1 MTDNTFKNCV
11 TCDRVM
17 TKLDDHQECFRHR
30 VCNVAFPCDVCKLW
44 SAEKRAT
51 IDRMIEKAR
60 TKLVSA
66 TVTTESVPSVGNP
79 PTLPTA
85 SSVGSIPVS
94 SQHAPPAGMQFVQSP
109 SQPPFVFHAPISSDW
124 QKQQEALI
132 NRILD
137 SRLRQM
143 DSNNNDSGKSKRF
156 NKFGPSQDRQSDD
169 ESDVQ
174 SVYDRGDVHRS
185 PGSLVQDDVLDIDSR
200 SQISGCSDR
209 DNDSVLS
216 LSQSAA
222 KGNADFQ
229 NFMKKVADQLHIDVE
244 HIASDTSEFKSYVSD
259 RLVAR
264 SEKSTRSGLP
274 MDGAIL
280 SALSEVDQEFKKRGS
295 VKTYKSADDDRY
307 LVTREHFDKFCSP
320 PKLDDNVEEGSLNTG
335 RKSASKKST
344 FRFKNNRLHARNNEL
359 WKIDQAA
366 RLLMRELSY
375 SSMIVSYL
383 DVVGSQEAKTEGLQA
398 LMSVVLS
405 MADVTSRIIVGS
417 VAARRSIHIEDLAFK
432 NKATENKLLMQPTL
446 GNKLF
451 CGNYFDI
458 LHSSAENL
466 RDAKETQHLI
476 KQVSNRD
483 ASTESSNKRKGD
495 HQNQSR
501 DNQSYKRRKF
511 NRSRDSGSQNSKTDR
526 YSDSRRKGSNQ
537 NQSGFR
543 PPSKFDIAS
552 SNEFNR
558 KSSSH
563 PGRVQI
569 NSICGQV
576 ERNYPG
582 PMDFRRSPGR
592 TAIKFSNST
601 SHVGNKGNVYP
612 KQCTKSVFIRRGR
625 KLVPQGQEGLGFYST
640 FFTVQKKGGGLR
652 PILNLRP
659 LNKYLKVQHF
669 KMETLRSIIRA
680 MEIGDWVAALDLK
693 DAYLHIPIFPPHRK
707 FLRFCIENQHFQ
719 FKAMPFG
726 LATAP
731 RVFTKVMA
739 AVGGYLRMKEVHIFM
754 YLDDWLLKSRE
765 PMLLV
770 SHLDFTLRLLMDLG
784 LVVNLEKSHIWPSQ
798 MITYLGAEFNLQKG
812 IVCPTEDRFQNLCQ
826 AISILF
832 QESFVPAKLFLRIL
846 GLMASCIDL
855 VPLGRLHM
863 RPIQLYLLCHW
874 SPKKT
879 VFFTLFRSRIHFYH
893 TYSGGLRGATFSR
906 EHVSTRYVHRKQCG
920 QMPPIRV
927 GVLIW
932 ALRIFQG
939 PGPQHRHRSTSMF

>member
-244 HIASDTSEFKSYVSD
+244 HIGSDTSEFKSYVSD

-280 SALSEVDQEFKKRGS
+280 SALSEVDQEFQKRGS

-543 PPSKFDIAS
+543 PPK
-552 SNEFNR
+552 
-558 KSSSH
+558 
-563 PGRVQI
+563 
-569 NSICGQV
+569 
-576 ERNYPG
+576 
-582 PMDFRRSPGR
+582 
-592 TAIKFSNST
+592 
-601 SHVGNKGNVYP
+601 
-612 KQCTKSVFIRRGR
+612 
-625 KLVPQGQEGLGFYST
+625 
-640 FFTVQKKGGGLR
+640 
-652 PILNLRP
+652 
-659 LNKYLKVQHF
+659 
-669 KMETLRSIIRA
+669 
-680 MEIGDWVAALDLK
+680 
-693 DAYLHIPIFPPHRK
+693 
-707 FLRFCIENQHFQ
+707 
-719 FKAMPFG
+719 
-726 LATAP
+726 
-731 RVFTKVMA
+731 
-739 AVGGYLRMKEVHIFM
+739 
-754 YLDDWLLKSRE
+754 
-765 PMLLV
+765 
-770 SHLDFTLRLLMDLG
+770 
-784 LVVNLEKSHIWPSQ
+784 
-798 MITYLGAEFNLQKG
+798 
-812 IVCPTEDRFQNLCQ
+812 
-826 AISILF
+826 
-832 QESFVPAKLFLRIL
+832 
-846 GLMASCIDL
+846 
-855 VPLGRLHM
+855 
-863 RPIQLYLLCHW
+863 
-874 SPKKT
+874 
-879 VFFTLFRSRIHFYH
+879 
-893 TYSGGLRGATFSR
+893 
-906 EHVSTRYVHRKQCG
+906 
-920 QMPPIRV
+920 
-927 GVLIW
+927 
-932 ALRIFQG
+932 
-939 PGPQHRHRSTSMF
+939 